1 VNGSGKLVGAGDIT
15 AQTRQVF
22 ENLQAAL
29 ASANADFSNVVKITV
44 FMKDVSQL
52 PGFRSVRD
60 EYIKGEPPA
69 SSLVQISQLVMPEL
83 LIEIDAVAFVAGGD
97 PDGR

>member
-1 VNGSGKLVGAGDIT
+1 MNGSGKLVGAGDIT

-52 PGFRSVRD
+52 PAFRSVRD